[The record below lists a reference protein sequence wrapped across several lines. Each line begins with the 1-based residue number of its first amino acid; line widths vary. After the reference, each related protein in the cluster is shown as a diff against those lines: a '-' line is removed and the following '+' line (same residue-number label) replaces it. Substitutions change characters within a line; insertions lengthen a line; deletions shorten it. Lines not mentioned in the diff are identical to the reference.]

1 MKNYLRNYLTPSEQK
16 LLYLIILVSFLS
28 IIAFNISSNYLYSDE
43 VNQDS
48 LLADIKDPYE
58 LSINIITASKDEMIQ
73 MKGLGP
79 KTADKI
85 IAFRDTFE
93 ITSNKDL
100 LLIKGI
106 GEKTLAKWLPYLE
119 KLKNDSLN
127 NSGQEIIL
135 AKENS
140 HSDKM
145 NINLASIENLTKV
158 KGIGVKKASL
168 IYEFIQQN
176 KGISDLNELLVIK
189 GIGKKTLA
197 KIEELFYVGS

>member
-1 MKNYLRNYLTPSEQK
+1 MKNYLRNYLTPSEQR
-16 LLYLIILVSFLS
+16 LLYLLILVSFIS

-73 MKGLGP
+73 IKGLGP

-85 IAFRDTFE
+85 IALRDTFE